1 MGLAHR
7 RPATGAGVLN
17 APVTQPPSEADTV
30 WLVDAS
36 IYIFRA
42 WFVLPDSITDRDG
55 NPVNAVHGFI
65 DFVRT
70 LLENE
75 RPQRIGFAFD
85 QSLGTSWRRE
95 IYSAYKANRP
105 PAPEELKRQFRYCR
119 EFIDALGIRAAA
131 SSRHEADDIIGT
143 WRTIAAGNGQRV
155 HILTGDKDLA
165 QLVGPGDLWWEY
177 GKDIRLTA
185 RDIEK
190 KFGVRPDQ
198 MADLLAIAGDSS
210 DNIPGVPGIGMA
222 TAAKLLKKFDCI
234 DNLLSR
240 TPEIGRARLRGAKRL
255 QRLVEEHRDTIVLSR
270 RLTAITCDID
280 ETAVTAPL
288 ERGAVDDAALDAL
301 LEQLRMPPSQR
312 EAWRRLATE
321 TNLR

>member
-1 MGLAHR
+1 MNA
-7 RPATGAGVLN
+7 PATQSPHKRN
-17 APVTQPPSEADTV
+17 TV

-42 WFVLPDSITDRDG
+42 WFVLPDSITDYDG
-55 NPVNAVHGFI
+55 NPANAVHGFI
-65 DFVRT
+65 DFVRA

-75 RPQRIGFAFD
+75 RPRWIGFAFD
-85 QSLGTSWRRE
+85 QSLSSSWRRE
-95 IYSAYKANRP
+95 IYPAYKANRP

-131 SSRHEADDIIGT
+131 SDRHEADDIIGT
-143 WRTIAAGNGQRV
+143 WRTIAASNGQRA

-165 QLVGPGDLWWEY
+165 QLVGPDDLWWEY
-177 GKDIRLTA
+177 GKGIRLTA
-185 RDIEK
+185 KGIEK

-255 QRLVEEHRDTIVLSR
+255 QRLVEEHRDTIELSR
-270 RLTAITCDID
+270 RLTTIACDID
-280 ETAVTAPL
+280 DAAVTAPL
-288 ERGAVDDAALDAL
+288 DRGAVDHTALGAL
-301 LEQLRMPPSQR
+301 FERLRMPPARR
-312 EAWRRLATE
+312 EAWRRLAEE
-321 TNLR
+321 TGLR